1 MFIYEES
8 TSHHLF
14 KDNVQKVDI
23 RLKIFFDTN
32 DLDSTCYS
40 IHIYYTL
47 ESFNLILKLRSVFSM
62 RLMKQILLKGVLVN
76 I

>member
-32 DLDSTCYS
+32 DLDSTCYR

-47 ESFNLILKLRSVFSM
+47 ESFNLILKLRSVLFM